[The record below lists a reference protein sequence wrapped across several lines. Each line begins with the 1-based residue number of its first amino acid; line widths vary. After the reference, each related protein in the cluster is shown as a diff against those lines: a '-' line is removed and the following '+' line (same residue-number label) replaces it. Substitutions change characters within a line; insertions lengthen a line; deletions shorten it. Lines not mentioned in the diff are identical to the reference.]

1 MDVTVDTDKSTEFDV
16 TITVTNNPGVA
27 TLILSLD
34 YGDYIEPVLN
44 SNNLPT
50 VVFGGFL
57 NNGGEASVEDGK
69 LKIVWLASDG
79 ANKSDENITIVLRF
93 KLKDGV
99 TSINNG
105 QLVLKVAE

>member
-1 MDVTVDTDKSTEFDV
+1 M
-16 TITVTNNPGVA
+16 
-27 TLILSLD
+27 
-34 YGDYIEPVLN
+34 
-44 SNNLPT
+44 
-50 VVFGGFL
+50 
-57 NNGGEASVEDGK
+57 VEKRLLRMGNCE
-69 LKIVWLASDG
+69 IVWLASDG